1 MHFVSILLLCFT
13 HMPYAPTLLTPGAV
27 PSHGL
32 ILTTRFITAA
42 APVLGRGQ
50 TRERG
55 AGSRGGLARSF
66 HPQFLPS
73 GHRSAPSP
81 PRGDGGTVR
90 AAPPGSSSR
99 PSLRAGICQQRA
111 IPRDRRAPPRA
122 GRGGPLPHSAHQAP
136 SPTAATSPL
145 RLPPPANGPGS
156 PQSGRPHPTHARA
169 EGATT
174 APLAPSPAP
183 PRLTQPGPRFA
194 PARGETPRPRC
205 ITRREPPRPRAR

>member
-1 MHFVSILLLCFT
+1 
-13 HMPYAPTLLTPGAV
+13 MPYAPTLLTPGAV
-27 PSHGL
+27 PSPGL

-50 TRERG
+50 TRERA

-66 HPQFLPS
+66 HPHFLPS

-81 PRGDGGTVR
+81 PRGDSGTAR

-99 PSLRAGICQQRA
+99 PSLRAGVCQRA
-111 IPRDRRAPPRA
+111 DRRAPPRA

-136 SPTAATSPL
+136 SPTAGTSRPVAATSPL
-145 RLPPPANGPGS
+145 RPLPPPPTVPALLRAGGPTPPTRGLRG
-156 PQSGRPHPTHARA
+156 PRLPHSLP
-169 EGATT
+169 
-174 APLAPSPAP
+174 PPPP